1 MSNDLPK
8 GLDLKGF
15 LLRIDRLDAISR
27 LQQAEARIRAL
38 EGRLEELSLLDP
50 VTGLANHRHFADRLA
65 QALRLAQRHGHVLS
79 VLFLDLDRFKRVN
92 DLLGHQGGDELLRLV
107 GQRLQSALRQ
117 GDTLACMGGGRFM
130 ALLPEIKDVMAA
142 ARVGQKLLEALQ
154 PPFRAGARELDL
166 TASIG
171 VCVHPQDGL
180 DAQTLESH
188 AESAMYRAKERGGN
202 RIECFTSTLNAVSL
216 ERQELESCLREA
228 LQNGELQMYY
238 QPQFFMDGRL
248 AGAEALMRWNHPL
261 LGAVP
266 PTKFIPL
273 AEESRL
279 ILPIG
284 EWALREA
291 CGQMAKWQALSP
303 APLLLAV
310 NVSVL
315 QFASGDWDACV
326 ARALADTGLAPGC
339 LELELTEGLV
349 MRQDHEDLAPLHRL
363 REIGARIAID
373 DFGTGYSSLGYLQR
387 LPITTLKLDQ
397 SFTAALQAEDP
408 LLSSEPIVRAII
420 QLAHSLHLTVV
431 AEGVETEGQRDMLDL
446 LGCDCLQGFLLGRP
460 LPPDA
465 FEALLEFMST
475 KQFLKKAGRAEE
487 VRVARAAPAGRGRGA
502 R

>member
-1 MSNDLPK
+1 LPNPPSH

-15 LLRIDRLDAISR
+15 LLRFDRLEAISR
-27 LQQAEARIRAL
+27 LQKAEARIRAL

-107 GQRLQSALRQ
+107 GQRLQGALRQ

-291 CGQMAKWQALSP
+291 CRQMARWQALSP

-326 ARALADTGLAPGC
+326 ARALADAGLAPGC
-339 LELELTEGLV
+339 LELELTESLV

-408 LLSSEPIVRAII
+408 VLSSEPIVRAII

-431 AEGVETEGQRDMLDL
+431 AEGVETEGQRDMLEL

-460 LPPDA
+460 LPADA

-475 KQFLKKAGRAEE
+475 KQFLKRGGRTE
-487 VRVARAAPAGRGRGA
+487 VARTAPAGRSRGS

>member
-1 MSNDLPK
+1 MPNDHPK

-107 GQRLQSALRQ
+107 GQRLQGALRQ

-291 CGQMAKWQALSP
+291 CGQMARWQALSP

-315 QFASGDWDACV
+315 QFASGDWDTCV

-339 LELELTEGLV
+339 LELELTESLV

-408 LLSSEPIVRAII
+408 VLSSEPIVRAII

-431 AEGVETEGQRDMLDL
+431 AEGVETEGQRDMLEL

-460 LPPDA
+460 LPADA

-475 KQFLKKAGRAEE
+475 KQFLKKGGRTEE
-487 VRVARAAPAGRGRGA
+487 ARVARTAPAGRSRGS